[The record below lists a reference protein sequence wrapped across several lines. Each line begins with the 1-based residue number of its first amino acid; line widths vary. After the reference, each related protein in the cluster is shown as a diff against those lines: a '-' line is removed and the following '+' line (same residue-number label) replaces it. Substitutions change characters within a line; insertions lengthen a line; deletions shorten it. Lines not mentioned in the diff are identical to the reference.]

1 MKELRILPDLFR
13 EARLAMLANWG
24 RSMLSMIGIAVGIA
38 AVMTVDTVSTGGK
51 AFVMQELE
59 TFGLKSVWV
68 YRANS
73 SKDPHRR
80 TRTGT
85 GITNKDLVALQGDCC
100 PSVSLISPIV
110 SPSGS
115 APIVQAGNRYSN
127 AHVTGVNMN
136 YLTINNDQLRVGR
149 GLREVEIRNRRP
161 VAMIGETVASDLY
174 PGISD
179 PLGRTLRISGRE
191 YQVIG
196 VLRSKSR
203 DLLASIGSAG
213 GDVNNRI
220 LVSYPLIQALNGND
234 DVSYIQAQA
243 TTVESAEAAATQLK
257 GVLSR
262 RYQGVFEYES
272 GTLASYI
279 KTTDNILGGVTIIGI
294 IAASSALIVGAIG
307 VGGIMSTAVAERT
320 REIGIRAAIGAH
332 RSHIMIQFIVES
344 VLICLI
350 GGLAGLAVGM
360 LIGVVLD
367 FFTGF
372 PLFPGILGVSIAL
385 VVSILVGLVAGYLP
399 ARRAAQMKPVDA
411 LRDS

>member
-1 MKELRILPDLFR
+1 MKGWRILPDLFI

-68 YRANS
+68 YRAQSN
-73 SKDPHRR
+73 KDPHKR

-85 GITNKDLVALQGDCC
+85 GINNNDLIAVQGDCC

-110 SPSGS
+110 TPRGQ

-127 AHVTGVNMN
+127 AQVSGVNRD
-136 YLTINNDQLRVGR
+136 YLTINNDQLRIGR
-149 GLREVEIRNRRP
+149 GLREIEIRNRRP
-161 VAMIGETVASDLY
+161 VAMIGETVASDLF
-174 PGISD
+174 PGIAN
-179 PLGRTLRISGRE
+179 PLGRALRISGRE

-196 VLRSKSR
+196 VLRAKSR

-220 LVSYPLIQALNGND
+220 LVSYPLVQALNGSND
-234 DVSYIQAQA
+234 VNYIQAEA
-243 TTVESAEAAATQLK
+243 STVESAEAAASQLK

-279 KTTDNILGGVTIIGI
+279 RTTDNILGGVTIVGI

-307 VGGIMSTAVAERT
+307 VAGIMSTAVAERT

-350 GGLAGLAVGM
+350 GGLAGLAIGM
-360 LIGVVLD
+360 LIGVVLN

-372 PLFPGILGVSIAL
+372 PLFPGVLGVSIAL
-385 VVSILVGLVAGYLP
+385 CVSILVGLVAGYLP

>member
-1 MKELRILPDLFR
+1 MKRLRVLVDLFR
-13 EARLAMLANWG
+13 EARFAMVENWG

-38 AVMTVDTVSTGGK
+38 AVMTVDAVSTGGK

-68 YRANS
+68 YRTQSN
-73 SKDPHRR
+73 KDPHKR

-85 GITNKDLVALQGDCC
+85 GINNNDLIALQGDCC

-110 SPSGS
+110 TPRER

-127 AHVTGVNMN
+127 SQVIGVNRDF
-136 YLTINNDQLRVGR
+136 LTINNDQLRIGR
-149 GLREVEIRNRRP
+149 GIREVEIRNRRP
-161 VAMIGETVASDLY
+161 VAIIGETVISSLF
-174 PGISD
+174 PGITN
-179 PLGRTLRISGRE
+179 PIGRTFRISGRE
-191 YQVIG
+191 YQIIG

-220 LVSYPLIQALNGND
+220 LVSYPLVQAMNGND
-234 DVSYIQAQA
+234 DISYIQAEA
-243 TTVESAEAAATQLK
+243 STVDTAEAAAAQLK

-262 RYQGVFEYES
+262 RYHGVFEYES
-272 GTLASYI
+272 ETLASYI

-307 VGGIMSTAVAERT
+307 VAGIMSTAVAERT

-350 GGLAGLAVGM
+350 GGSFGLAVGL
-360 LIGVVLD
+360 LIGFVLD

-372 PLFPGILGVSIAL
+372 PLFPGIGGISIAL
-385 VVSILVGLVAGYLP
+385 CVSILVGFVAGYLP

>member
-1 MKELRILPDLFR
+1 MKTLRILPDLFK

-68 YRANS
+68 YRAYS
-73 SKDPHRR
+73 SKDPHQRI
-80 TRTGT
+80 RTGT
-85 GITNKDLVALQGDCC
+85 GINNNDLIALQGDCC
-100 PSVSLISPIV
+100 PSVSLISPV
-110 SPSGS
+110 VNPRGP
-115 APIVQAGNRYSN
+115 APVVQAGNRYNN
-127 AHVTGVNMN
+127 AQVIGVNVD
-136 YLTINNDQLRVGR
+136 YLAINNDQLRIGR

-161 VAMIGETVASDLY
+161 IAVIGETVASDLF
-174 PGISD
+174 PGMPN

-191 YQVIG
+191 YQVVG

-220 LVSYPLIQALNGND
+220 LVSYPLVQTLNGNSD
-234 DVSYIQAQA
+234 INYLQVEA
-243 TTVESAEAAATQLK
+243 TSVEAAEAAADQLK

-262 RYQGVFEYES
+262 RYQGVFEYQSE
-272 GTLASYI
+272 TLASYI

-307 VGGIMSTAVAERT
+307 VAGIMSTAVAERT

-332 RSHIMIQFIVES
+332 RSHIMVQFIVES

-367 FFTGF
+367 IFTGF
-372 PLFPGILGVSIAL
+372 PLFPGMLGISIAL
-385 VVSILVGLVAGYLP
+385 CVSILVGLVAGYVP

-411 LRDS
+411 LRDG